1 MINNIRCR
9 RRDRSS
15 LRWLLAVRA
24 RVQHYSPPAV
34 RSLVYDTLIR
44 RTRARARLARER
56 THTQTSTT
64 QTREAG
70 EGERGATHKH
80 RGWMSAPYRAAT
92 RRAARWIYHHTHPP
106 VHPSTQRQRLWV
118 HPRACVLSTLFR
130 YTAIIGIFYGP
141 RNDYLVASLF
151 FFHFLPLPHS
161 FYRVLFFTPNR
172 FNTRYTSVP
181 SIIICIGMCI
191 RII

>member
-1 MINNIRCR
+1 MSSAS
-9 RRDRSS
+9 RSS

-64 QTREAG
+64 QTWAAG

-92 RRAARWIYHHTHPP
+92 RRAVRWICHHTHPP

-118 HPRACVLSTLFR
+118 HPRACVLST
-130 YTAIIGIFYGP
+130 
-141 RNDYLVASLF
+141 SLDIQPLSGFSTDLEMITSSLLSF
-151 FFHFLPLPHS
+151 FFSFSSSSTLLLPCT
-161 FYRVLFFTPNR
+161 FFHPNR
-172 FNTRYTSVP
+172 FNTRYTRVS
-181 SIIICIGMCI
+181 STIICIGMCI
-191 RII
+191 I

>member
-1 MINNIRCR
+1 MWLILSMSSAG
-9 RRDRSS
+9 RSS

-64 QTREAG
+64 QTRAAG

-80 RGWMSAPYRAAT
+80 RGWMSAPYRAAAT
-92 RRAARWIYHHTHPP
+92 RRAARWICHHTHPP
-106 VHPSTQRQRLWV
+106 VHHSTQRQRLWV

-151 FFHFLPLPHS
+151 FFFIFFLFRAPFTVYFFSPPIASTHVT
-161 FYRVLFFTPNR
+161 RVCQ
-172 FNTRYTSVP
+172 V
-181 SIIICIGMCI
+181 
-191 RII
+191 